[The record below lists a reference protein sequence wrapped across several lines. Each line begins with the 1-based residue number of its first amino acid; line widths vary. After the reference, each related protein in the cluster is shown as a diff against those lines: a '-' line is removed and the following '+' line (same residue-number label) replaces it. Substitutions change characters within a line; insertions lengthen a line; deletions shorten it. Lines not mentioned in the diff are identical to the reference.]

1 MHLKSTLMAAAALLA
16 ALPTQAEDG
25 AWYLTAR
32 LGAATQASQTLSFSG
47 GGSVAD
53 GRLRYGPG
61 LLSGAAVGRDLGAG
75 WRVEGEFT
83 YQSTGMDRAPFSS
96 PGPAGKGNHAATSLA
111 LNVLREFD
119 LVGRP
124 SVRTYLGLGVV
135 RLTEVDIDF
144 ESAGQPEQS
153 FSTSGTG
160 WQVLA
165 GARYDLGAR
174 WFVDA
179 GVRWL
184 HGPRLR
190 MSGEGATAGAVDAR
204 FRPWALTA
212 GIGRRF

>member
-124 SVRTYLGLGVV
+124 SVRTYLGLGWV

-144 ESAGQPEQS
+144 EPPGQPGQS
-153 FSTSGTG
+153 FSTSGSG
-160 WQVLA
+160 WQLLA
-165 GARYDLGAR
+165 GARYDLDKR

-184 HGPRLR
+184 HSSRLR
-190 MSGEGATAGAVDAR
+190 MSGEGATAGRIDAH
-204 FRPWALTA
+204 FRPWAVTA
-212 GIGRRF
+212 GLGRRF

>member
-1 MHLKSTLMAAAALLA
+1 MNLKTSLLAVAALLA
-16 ALPTQAEDG
+16 ALPAQAQDS
-25 AWYLTAR
+25 AWYVTAR

-47 GGSVAD
+47 SGGAATGS
-53 GRLRYGPG
+53 LRYSPG
-61 LLSGAAVGRDLGAG
+61 LLTGAAVGRELGAG
-75 WRVEGEFT
+75 WRVEGEFV
-83 YQSTGMDRAPFSS
+83 YQSTEMDRAPFGS

-111 LNVLREFD
+111 LNALREFD
-119 LVGRP
+119 LIGRP
-124 SVRTYLGLGVV
+124 SVRTYLGLGLV

-144 ESAGQPEQS
+144 ESPGQPGRS

-160 WQVLA
+160 WQLLA
-165 GARYDLGAR
+165 GARYDLGDR

-190 MSGEGATAGAVDAR
+190 RAGEGGTTGAVDAR
-204 FRPWALTA
+204 FRPWAFTA